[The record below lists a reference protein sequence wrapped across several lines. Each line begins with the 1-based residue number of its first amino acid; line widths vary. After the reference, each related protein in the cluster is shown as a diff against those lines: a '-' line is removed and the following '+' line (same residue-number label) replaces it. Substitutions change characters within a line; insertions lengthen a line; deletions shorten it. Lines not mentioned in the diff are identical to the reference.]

1 MIFMDDFKL
10 IVYSAESN
18 IKDEIYYLN
27 DLLANGLVQLHVRKP
42 STPKYVLENLIL
54 NIDPRKHANLIIH
67 SHYDLLAKYDLKGI
81 HFTKKYLEKAHPL
94 NVETL
99 INTSQ
104 VKSFSLSKPVH
115 SLNELAEV
123 EDHYQF
129 VTLSPIFDSI
139 SKEGYG
145 GNLIGLA
152 DFKSIKRPGLKVYAL
167 GGITKDNIASV
178 KKMGFDGAV
187 LLGTLWGSDD
197 PVLQYKEVLKAIE
210 SIG

>member
-1 MIFMDDFKL
+1 MDDFKV

-54 NIDPRKHANLIIH
+54 NIDPRKHQNLIIH

-99 INTSQ
+99 INTSR

-115 SLNELAEV
+115 CLKELGEV
-123 EDHYQF
+123 EDHYEF

-139 SKEGYG
+139 SKVGYG
-145 GNLIGLA
+145 GKKDELA
-152 DFKSIKRPGLKVYAL
+152 NFRSFKREDLKVYAL
-167 GGITKDNIASV
+167 GGITKDNIASA
-178 KKMGFDGAV
+178 KEMGFDGAV
-187 LLGTLWGSDD
+187 LLGTVWHSDD
-197 PVLQYKEVLKAIE
+197 PVRRYKEVLNTIE

>member
-1 MIFMDDFKL
+1 MDKFKV

-27 DLLANGLVQLHVRKP
+27 DLLANGLVQLHIRKP

-54 NIDPRKHANLIIH
+54 NIDPQKHQNLIIH

-99 INTSQ
+99 INTSR

-115 SLNELAEV
+115 FLKELESV
-123 EDHYQF
+123 EDYYEF

-139 SKEGYG
+139 SKEGYRG
-145 GNLIGLA
+145 KKDELSN
-152 DFKSIKRPGLKVYAL
+152 FRSIKRDGLNVYAL
-167 GGITKDNIASV
+167 GGITKDNIALV
-178 KKMGFDGAV
+178 KEMGFDGAI
-187 LLGTLWGSDD
+187 LLGAVWNSDD
-197 PVLQYKEVLKAIE
+197 PVRQYKEVLNTIE